1 MKKQLINPSSTREGS
16 ILSRNSFEGRKIF
29 WQVCFLTMI
38 LFVSLSQFACDKAF
52 KGEVNIIDK
61 RDTGEPEENLASH
74 KPRDVEAFR
83 IEFMDEQ
90 SYSIMYYQN
99 EEGKLRAHKFWY
111 GTEDDFDKVAYEWV
125 NDTTVSVKLINSS
138 TKKEKKFKLFGYGS
152 SSGILQ

>member
-29 WQVCFLTMI
+29 RQVCFLTMI

-74 KPRDVEAFR
+74 KPRDVEAFL